1 MYQTAFQDER
11 IFPFRYKTTATNIMV
26 LISKTITIAAPFVN
40 ELDEPIPIIV
50 IISLSFLSIILVLFF
65 KNKSELDKMK
75 KVEIGVKE
83 DSQLDTDLK
92 KQEIGSKDKVE

>member
-1 MYQTAFQDER
+1 
-11 IFPFRYKTTATNIMV
+11 MV

-40 ELDEPIPIIV
+40 EMDEPIPIIV

-75 KVEIGVKE
+75 KVEIGVQE
-83 DSQLDTDLK
+83 DSLSETDLK
-92 KQEIGSKDKVE
+92 KKELGSKDKVEWEYYIIYYKLLY

>member
-1 MYQTAFQDER
+1 
-11 IFPFRYKTTATNIMV
+11 MV

-75 KVEIGVKE
+75 KVEIGVQE
-83 DSQLDTDLK
+83 DSLSETDLK
-92 KQEIGSKDKVE
+92 KKELGSKDKVEWEYYVIYYKLLY

>member
-1 MYQTAFQDER
+1 
-11 IFPFRYKTTATNIMV
+11 MV

-75 KVEIGVKE
+75 KVEIGVQE
-83 DSQLDTDLK
+83 DSLSETDLK
-92 KQEIGSKDKVE
+92 KKELGSKDKVE

>member
-1 MYQTAFQDER
+1 
-11 IFPFRYKTTATNIMV
+11 MV

-40 ELDEPIPIIV
+40 ELDEPVPIIV

-75 KVEIGVKE
+75 KVEIGVQE
-83 DSQLDTDLK
+83 DSLSETDLK
-92 KQEIGSKDKVE
+92 KKELGSKDKVEWEYYVIYYKLLY

>member
-11 IFPFRYKTTATNIMV
+11 IVPFRYKTTATNIMV

-75 KVEIGVKE
+75 KVEIGVQE
-83 DSQLDTDLK
+83 DSLSETDLK
-92 KQEIGSKDKVE
+92 KKRIRKQR

>member
-1 MYQTAFQDER
+1 
-11 IFPFRYKTTATNIMV
+11 MV

-75 KVEIGVKE
+75 KVEIGVQE
-83 DSQLDTDLK
+83 DSLSETDLK
-92 KQEIGSKDKVE
+92 KKELGSKDKVEWEYYIIYYKLLY